1 MMKKIGK
8 KIISILCVL
17 ASVTSSKTSA
27 NEPNK
32 IEPKNQ
38 NIVNVNVNNNKTL
51 SPLKVYGTM
60 AAAFVGLAG
69 LVALSTYIYF
79 KMEDKNF
86 KNTDTGK
93 KNKEYKKKCKEID
106 EAEGISKKE
115 KVALKQR
122 AWLEHH
128 FQEIE

>member
-1 MMKKIGK
+1 MKKIGK

-27 NEPNK
+27 NEPDK

-38 NIVNVNVNNNKTL
+38 NIVNVNKNNKKTL

-79 KMEDKNF
+79 KIDEKNF
-86 KNTDTGK
+86 KNTDVGK
-93 KNKEYKKKCKEID
+93 RHEKLQEEYKKID
-106 EAEGISKKE
+106 ELVGFSKKE
-115 KVALKQR
+115 KEALKQR
-122 AWLEHH
+122 AWFEAMK
-128 FQEIE
+128 

>member
-1 MMKKIGK
+1 M
-8 KIISILCVL
+8 L

-38 NIVNVNVNNNKTL
+38 NIVNVNKNNKKTL

-69 LVALSTYIYF
+69 AIALSAYLYF
-79 KMEDKNF
+79 KIEDENF
-86 KNTDTGK
+86 KNTDAGK
-93 KNKEYKKKCKEID
+93 RHEKFQKECKEID
-106 EAEGISKKE
+106 EANDIPEKE
-115 KVALKQR
+115 KEMAKQR
-122 AWLEHH
+122 LWAKFHLL
-128 FQEIE
+128 I